1 MLEHGSDHRLGWM
14 GASPQGRSGNGH
26 RSIMT
31 SPHRHMLRA
40 LSVPLLASLVAG
52 DLLAQAHSAPT
63 AVPKG
68 ARTSVCTGRAIP
80 QLQDITAKSGISFKH
95 RAAPEKKYIVES
107 MGGGVLVLDYDRD
120 GWPDIYFTNAPT
132 VDMSLKGEKA
142 AGALYRNNHD
152 GTFSDVTAKAGVAT
166 PCFAM
171 GGAVG
176 DINNDGWPDMY
187 ITCLGGNV
195 LYRNNGDGTFTDIT
209 AKAGVAD
216 GRWSTG
222 AAFADYD
229 GDGFADLLVSNY
241 VDFKLNDLPGF
252 GSSPTCRYRGIDV
265 QCGPRGLRGAGDSL
279 FHNNGDGTFTNV
291 SKKTGLDDPAGYYG
305 LGVIWSDFDN
315 TGRPDAYVAD
325 DSTPN
330 YLYRNDG
337 NGKFSEISLESGT
350 AVSGDGSEQGS
361 MGVAVADY
369 NHTGRFSIY
378 ITNFA
383 DEFNTLYRNDGK
395 GSFTDVSYD
404 AGVALASLPF
414 VKWGTTFTDIDN
426 DGWADLLSVNGHV
439 YPQVDSLPSGARY
452 REPSNLLLNQRNGTF
467 CDAGTEAGEPVS
479 QPRVGRGLAAAD
491 FDNDG
496 NVDFVIENLDGAPTL
511 LHNPGLPGKHWITL
525 ELEGTK
531 SNRLALGARVTL
543 TAGGITQTDEVRSG
557 GSYLSQNDLRLHFGL
572 GSAAKIDSAEVRW
585 PSGRVDQLA
594 GLKIDSFAGVREGAG
609 VVPLASLKPAKSP
622 K

>member
-1 MLEHGSDHRLGWM
+1 
-14 GASPQGRSGNGH
+14 
-26 RSIMT
+26 MT
-31 SPHRHMLRA
+31 MMPRCRTLRFA
-40 LSVPLLASLVAG
+40 LLPCVLLG
-52 DLLAQAHSAPT
+52 DLFGQAHSAPT

-68 ARTSVCTGRAIP
+68 ARSTVCAGRTVP
-80 QLQDITAKSGISFKH
+80 QLEDVTAKSGITFKH
-95 RAAPEKKYIVES
+95 LAAPEKKYIVES
-107 MGGGVLVLDYDRD
+107 MSGGVLAFDFDRD

-132 VDMSLKGEKA
+132 VEMTLKGQKA

-152 GTFSDVTAKAGVAT
+152 GTFTDVTAKAGVGT

-176 DINNDGWPDMY
+176 DYNNDGWPDMY

-195 LYRNNGDGTFTDIT
+195 LYRNNGDGTFTDVT

-279 FHNNGDGTFTNV
+279 FHNNGDGTFTDV
-291 SKKTGLDDPAGYYG
+291 SKKTGLDDPTGYYG

-315 TGRPDAYVAD
+315 TGRPSAYVAD

-337 NGKFSEISLESGT
+337 GGKFTEIGLESGT

-378 ITNFA
+378 VTNFA

-395 GSFTDVSYD
+395 TGFTDVSYD
-404 AGVALASLPF
+404 AGVALVSLPY
-414 VKWGTTFTDIDN
+414 VKWGTTFTDLDN

-452 REPSNLLLNQRNGTF
+452 REPSNLLLNQRDGTF
-467 CDAGTEAGEPVS
+467 CDAGLEAGDAVK

-496 NVDFVIENLDGAPTL
+496 NVDFVVENLDGAPTL
-511 LHNPGLPGKHWITL
+511 LHNDGVRGAHWITL
-525 ELEGTK
+525 ELQGVQ

-543 TAGGITQTDEVRSG
+543 SAGGVTQTDEVRSG
-557 GSYLSQNDLRLHFGL
+557 GSYLSQSDLRLHFGL
-572 GSAAKIDSAEVRW
+572 GSAKSIDSLEVRW
-585 PSGRVDQLA
+585 PTGHVERVT
-594 GLKIDSFAGVREGAG
+594 GLKVDTIVSLEEGKG
-609 VVPLASLKPAKSP
+609 VVPATTIRPGGAVERGAGAAR
-622 K
+622 